1 MASFKV
7 LLVCDE
13 PDLGQHWAGAL
24 CHPGLEVVLA
34 GTAQEALSCWEQET
48 FDMVAIDVGS
58 GQRDRLDL
66 CRRLRAQ
73 AVNPILLL
81 IPKGDES
88 HIMEAYRAGAD
99 ECIVKPVSPALLLSK
114 VRAWLRR
121 SWTVSAGALDSLQ
134 VGDVQLDPGRRAV
147 RTAAGEPVNLTGL
160 ELRLLHLL
168 MSHPGQILEPDAIVE
183 RVWGP
188 AGGGDL
194 QTLERLAR
202 QLQRKI
208 ETDPGQPRYIRP
220 MDGDGYTFADQ

>member
-13 PDLGQHWAGAL
+13 PDARQLWADAL
-24 CHPGLEVVLA
+24 CHPGLEVLLA
-34 GTAQEALSCWEQET
+34 GSTREALSCWEQET
-48 FDMVAIDVGS
+48 FDVVVIDVQS
-58 GQRDRLDL
+58 QQRDRLNL
-66 CRRLRAQ
+66 CQRLRAQ

-99 ECIVKPVSPALLLSK
+99 ECIVKPISPTLLLSK
-114 VRAWLRR
+114 LRAWLRR

-134 VGDVQLDPGRRAV
+134 VGDVHLDPGRRAV
-147 RTAAGEPVNLTGL
+147 RTAAGSPVKLTGL

-168 MSHPGQILEPDAIVE
+168 MSHAGQVLEPDAIVAG
-183 RVWGP
+183 VWGP
-188 AGGGDL
+188 AGDGDRGL
-194 QTLERLAR
+194 LERLAR

-208 ETDPGQPRYIRP
+208 EAGPSGPGYIRAL
-220 MDGDGYTFADQ
+220 DGDGYTFAIQ